1 MRTVNKG
8 VPPATYDGLP
18 GWTSVLAGLFPSLSP
33 VKKEDMRDIFVTLL
47 VLGGLPFAL
56 QRPVIGGLMW
66 VWISVMNPHTQ
77 GWGFATTFPFAQL
90 IAGVTLL
97 SLLKSRE
104 KNTLPMTPVTATLIA
119 FVIWMNI
126 TTQFALIPNAAWGQ
140 WSKVMKIM
148 LMTFVVMMVIRKRDH
163 VRHLIW
169 VLVISLGYYG
179 VKGGIFTVRSGG
191 NQRVWG
197 PIGTFIG
204 DNNALALALIM
215 TIPLMYYLMQELP
228 KRWMRQ
234 LMLASMA
241 LCGLAALGSYSRGGF
256 LAIIAMLVFMWK
268 KSRHK
273 LAGAALLVLLVP
285 LALLFMPDQWS
296 ARMDTIAE
304 YQADGSAMGRINAW
318 HMAFNLARDRFF
330 GGGFS
335 MYEPVTFAMYAPD
348 PSDVHAAHSIY
359 FQVMGE
365 HGFVGLALYLLLGFL
380 TWRYAAW
387 IVRHSRGIADLQWAA
402 SLAAMVQSSLI
413 GFAVGGAFLSLLY
426 WDVPYYLMVAIM
438 ATRAVVQQHLRTLP
452 SVLSPMRQRMPAVRS
467 NVESQQGRSA
477 APEVK

>member
-1 MRTVNKG
+1 
-8 VPPATYDGLP
+8 
-18 GWTSVLAGLFPSLSP
+18 LSR
-33 VKKEDMRDIFVTLL
+33 VKKEVMRDIFVTLL
-47 VLGGLPFAL
+47 VLAGLPFAL

-77 GWGFATTFPFAQL
+77 GWGFATTFPFAQM
-90 IAGVTLL
+90 IAGVTIL
-97 SLLKSRE
+97 SLLKSRQ
-104 KNTLPMTPVTATLIA
+104 KNTLPMTPITVTLIA
-119 FVIWMNI
+119 FVVWMNI
-126 TTQFALIPNAAWGQ
+126 TTLFAIIPNAAWGQ
-140 WSKVMKIM
+140 WNKVMKIM
-148 LMTFVVMMVIRKRDH
+148 LMTFVVCMVIKKREDI
-163 VRHLIW
+163 RHLIW

-197 PIGTFIG
+197 PVGTFIG

-228 KRWMRQ
+228 KRWMRNA
-234 LMLASMA
+234 MLLSMG
-241 LCGLAALGSYSRGGF
+241 LCALAALGSYSRGGF
-256 LAIIAMLVFMWK
+256 LAIIAMLAFMWK

-285 LALLFMPDQWS
+285 LALLFMPEQWS

-318 HMAFNLARDRFF
+318 HTAYNLACDRFF
-330 GGGFS
+330 GGGFA

-348 PSDVHAAHSIY
+348 PSSVHAAHSIY
-359 FQVMGE
+359 FQALGE
-365 HGFVGLALYLLLGFL
+365 HGFIGLLLYLILGWL

-387 IVRHSRGIADLQWAA
+387 IVRHSRGHADLQWAG
-402 SLAAMVQSSLI
+402 SLAAMIQASLI

-438 ATRAVVQQHLRTLP
+438 ATRAVVARQLEA
-452 SVLSPMRQRMPAVRS
+452 SPAAPRGAHQRMSGVSPK
-467 NVESQQGRSA
+467 VESTQGRSA
-477 APEVK
+477 GPGV

>member
-1 MRTVNKG
+1 
-8 VPPATYDGLP
+8 
-18 GWTSVLAGLFPSLSP
+18 
-33 VKKEDMRDIFVTLL
+33 MRDIFVTLL

-90 IAGVTLL
+90 IAGVTIL
-97 SLLKSRE
+97 SLLKSRQ
-104 KNTLPMTPVTATLIA
+104 KNTLPITPITITLIV
-119 FVIWMNI
+119 FVIWMNV
-126 TTQFALIPNAAWGQ
+126 TTLFAMIPNAAWGQ
-140 WSKVMKIM
+140 WNKVMKIM
-148 LMTFVVMMVIRKRDH
+148 LMTFVVMMVIRKREH

-179 VKGGIFTVRSGG
+179 VKGGIFTARSGG

-197 PIGTFIG
+197 PLGTFIG

-228 KRWMRQ
+228 KRWMRH
-234 LMLASMA
+234 LMLLSMG
-241 LCGLAALGSYSRGGF
+241 LCALAALGSYSRGGV
-256 LAIIAMLVFMWK
+256 LAIVAMLIFMWK

-273 LAGAALLVLLVP
+273 MAGAALLVLLVP
-285 LALLFMPDQWS
+285 LALLFMPEQWG

-304 YQADGSAMGRINAW
+304 YRSDGSAMGRINAW
-318 HMAFNLARDRFF
+318 HMAFNLACDRVF

-348 PSDVHAAHSIY
+348 PSGVHAAHSIY
-359 FQVMGE
+359 FQVLGE
-365 HGFVGLALYLLLGFL
+365 HGFIGLALYLMLGFL

-387 IVRHSRGIADLQWAA
+387 IVRHGRGHADLQWAT
-402 SLAAMVQSSLI
+402 SLAAMIQASLI

-438 ATRAVVQQHLRTLP
+438 VTRTVVQQHLAT
-452 SVLSPMRQRMPAVRS
+452 SSAPATHVGHPTPLVNR
-467 NVESQQGRSA
+467 NVESPQGREA
-477 APEVK
+477 WREVK

>member
-1 MRTVNKG
+1 
-8 VPPATYDGLP
+8 
-18 GWTSVLAGLFPSLSP
+18 
-33 VKKEDMRDIFVTLL
+33 MRDIFVTLL

-104 KNTLPMTPVTATLIA
+104 KNRLPMTPITITLIL
-119 FVIWMNI
+119 FVVWMNI
-126 TTQFALIPNAAWGQ
+126 TTLFAIIPNAAWGQ
-140 WSKVMKIM
+140 WNKVMKIM
-148 LMTFVVMMVIRKRDH
+148 LMTFVVMMVIRKREH

-228 KRWMRQ
+228 KQWMRR
-234 LMLASMA
+234 LMFVAMG
-241 LCGLAALGSYSRGGF
+241 LCALAALGSYSRGGF
-256 LAIIAMLVFMWK
+256 LAIIAMLAFMWK

-285 LALLFMPDQWS
+285 LALLFMPEQWA
-296 ARMDTIAE
+296 ARMDTISE
-304 YQADGSAMGRINAW
+304 YEADHSAMGRINAW
-318 HMAFNLARDRFF
+318 QTAYNLACDRFF

-335 MYEPVTFAMYAPD
+335 MYEPMTFAMYAPD
-348 PSDVHAAHSIY
+348 PSAVHAAHSIY
-359 FQVMGE
+359 FQALGE
-365 HGFVGLALYLLLGFL
+365 HGWIGLGLYLMLGFL

-387 IVRHSRGIADLQWAA
+387 IVRHCRGRADLQWAA
-402 SLAAMVQSSLI
+402 SLAAMIQASLI

-426 WDVPYYLMVAIM
+426 WDVPYYLMVAVM
-438 ATRAVVQQHLRTLP
+438 ATRAVVAQHLA
-452 SVLSPMRQRMPAVRS
+452 VSPAAAAHAHQRASRLGPT
-467 NVESQQGRSA
+467 VESRQGKSA
-477 APEVK
+477 GPEVK

>member
-1 MRTVNKG
+1 
-8 VPPATYDGLP
+8 
-18 GWTSVLAGLFPSLSP
+18 
-33 VKKEDMRDIFVTLL
+33 MRDIFVTLL
-47 VLGGLPFAL
+47 VLAGLPFAL

-90 IAGVTLL
+90 IAGVTIL

-104 KNTLPMTPVTATLIA
+104 KNTLPMTPVTVTLIA

-126 TTQFALIPNAAWGQ
+126 TTLFAIIPNAAWGQ
-140 WSKVMKIM
+140 WNKVMKIM
-148 LMTFVVMMVIRKRDH
+148 LMTFAVMMVIRKREH
-163 VRHLIW
+163 VRHLVW

-197 PIGTFIG
+197 PLGTFIG
-204 DNNALALALIM
+204 DNNALALSLIM

-234 LMLASMA
+234 LMLISMG
-241 LCGLAALGSYSRGGF
+241 LCALAALGSYSRGGV
-256 LAIIAMLVFMWK
+256 LAIVAMLVFMWK

-273 LAGAALLVLLVP
+273 VVGAALLVLLAP
-285 LALLFMPDQWS
+285 LAVLFMPEQWS

-304 YQADGSAMGRINAW
+304 YQSDGSAMGRINAW

-348 PSDVHAAHSIY
+348 PSGVHAAHSIY
-359 FQVMGE
+359 FQVLGE
-365 HGFVGLALYLLLGFL
+365 HGFIGLALYLMLGIM

-387 IVRHSRGIADLQWAA
+387 IVRHAGGHADLQWAT
-402 SLAAMVQSSLI
+402 SLAAMMQASLI

-426 WDVPYYLMVAIM
+426 WDVPYYMMVAIM
-438 ATRAVVQQHLRTLP
+438 ATRTLVQQRLAA
-452 SVLSPMRQRMPAVRS
+452 SPAPVSPIRHRGAPVGS
-467 NVESQQGRSA
+467 TVESPQGRSA
-477 APEVK
+477 RPEVK